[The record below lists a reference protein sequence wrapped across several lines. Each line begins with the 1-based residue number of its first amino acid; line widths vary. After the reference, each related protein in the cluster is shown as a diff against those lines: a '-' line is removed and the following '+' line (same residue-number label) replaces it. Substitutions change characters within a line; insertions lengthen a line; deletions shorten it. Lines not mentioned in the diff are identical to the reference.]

1 MKSLYNFYRTTLYNF
16 LKSIISNTFKGLVL
30 IIHYFSHTPI
40 YLLYILVSILAFF
53 CSVKHSYISIIS
65 ETFICV
71 LLIFTFFLFVLLNL
85 NITNK
90 KIDYFLGKSFIDLF
104 LPGHFKG
111 LFSFFL
117 FLVTL
122 TMLDYIEVSSIYMR
136 VCEYRD
142 SLDLINQN
150 IDNIGVSKSDIGIVN
165 NINDLLLKIRDIH
178 PTGYPKT
185 GILTD
190 IYSRVCI
197 I

>member
-1 MKSLYNFYRTTLYNF
+1 MKKVYNF
-16 LKSIISNTFKGLVL
+16 LESIISNTFTGLVL
-30 IIHYFSHTPI
+30 IIHYFTHTPY
-40 YLLYILVSILAFF
+40 YLLYILISILAFF
-53 CSVKHSYISIIS
+53 CSLKHSYINIIS

-85 NITNK
+85 NITK
-90 KIDYFLGKSFIDLF
+90 KRVEYFLGKSFIDRF

-111 LFSFFL
+111 LFSFLL
-117 FLVTL
+117 FVFTL
-122 TMLDYIEVSSIYMR
+122 AMLDYIEVSSIYMR

-150 IDNIGVSKSDIGIVN
+150 IDNIGLSKSDIGIEN

-178 PTGYPKT
+178 PRGYPKT

-190 IYSRVCI
+190 ISSFVCI

>member
-1 MKSLYNFYRTTLYNF
+1 MKSLYKF
-16 LKSIISNTFKGLVL
+16 LESIISNTSKGLVL
-30 IIHYFSHTPI
+30 IIHYFTYTPY
-40 YLLYILVSILAFF
+40 YLLYIFMSIPAFF
-53 CSVKHSYISIIS
+53 CSLKPSYIHIIC

-85 NITNK
+85 NITK
-90 KIDYFLGKSFIDLF
+90 KRFEYFLGKSFIDRF

-111 LFSFFL
+111 LFSFLL
-117 FLVTL
+117 FVFTL
-122 TMLDYIEVSSIYMR
+122 AMLDYIEVSSIYMR

-150 IDNIGVSKSDIGIVN
+150 IDNIGLSKSDIGIEN
-165 NINDLLLKIRDIH
+165 NINDILLKIRDIH
-178 PTGYPKT
+178 PRGYPKT

-190 IYSRVCI
+190 ISSRVCI